1 MSWKESK
8 VRLLPP
14 MPPQAVNPQELKGD
28 RKPDIQDL
36 FLLASQ
42 ATALRNSNPLST
54 VTASEHAAST
64 TVSVTGS
71 NPDLSRLHL
80 QAGHTQ
86 HLHQQQTSMC
96 YPGTSIKIE
105 PVILPS
111 SSSNLSNV
119 PLDSAMM
126 PPPPPPLPRPPASP
140 GVSSTSGDSDFLSD
154 NTAHCSPQSIPNNSP
169 IQTANQNNCP
179 MTAHQMGM
187 VPPQSLG
194 KKNDNKKSNNTYFQ
208 EFIRSMC
215 YSLEACCPT
224 ETLLKTGRTRLL
236 LSGDVTV
243 RASPS
248 QARTVCWGCRH
259 MPACPV
265 CWLPPR
271 ARAHVANDLRARKAC
286 CPVMHGRLLLLSSPV
301 KQQARCAAHTAAGA
315 VAGQQSVGWSLG

>member
-54 VTASEHAAST
+54 VTASEHAATT

-80 QAGHTQ
+80 QAGTQ
-86 HLHQQQTSMC
+86 HLHQQQTSVC

-140 GVSSTSGDSDFLSD
+140 GVSSTSGDSDFSD
-154 NTAHCSPQSIPNNSP
+154 NTAPCSPQFTPNNSP
-169 IQTANQNNCP
+169 NQTANQNNCP
-179 MTAHQMGM
+179 TTAHQMGM

-194 KKNDNKKSNNTYFQ
+194 KKNFKSNTYFQ

-236 LSGDVTV
+236 LSGDITV

-248 QARTVCWGCRH
+248 QARTVCWGCRRVRRGS
-259 MPACPV
+259 V
-265 CWLPPR
+265 CWGCRR
-271 ARAHVANDLRARKAC
+271 ARVRMLPTICVHAKPVA
-286 CPVMHGRLLLLSSPV
+286 
-301 KQQARCAAHTAAGA
+301 Q
-315 VAGQQSVGWSLG
+315 

>member
-54 VTASEHAAST
+54 VTASEHAATT
-64 TVSVTGS
+64 TVSVMGS
-71 NPDLSRLHL
+71 NPDLSMLHL
-80 QAGHTQ
+80 QAGTQ
-86 HLHQQQTSMC
+86 RLQHQQSSVF

-140 GVSSTSGDSDFLSD
+140 GVSSTSGDSDFSD
-154 NTAHCSPQSIPNNSP
+154 NTAYSSPQFIPNNSP
-169 IQTANQNNCP
+169 NQTANQNNCP
-179 MTAHQMGM
+179 ITAHQMGM

-194 KKNDNKKSNNTYFQ
+194 KKNRKSNTYFQ

-301 KQQARCAAHTAAGA
+301 KQQARVCDGS
-315 VAGQQSVGWSLG
+315 QQSVGWSLG

>member
-80 QAGHTQ
+80 QAGTHQ
-86 HLHQQQTSMC
+86 HLHQQQTSVC

-140 GVSSTSGDSDFLSD
+140 GVSSTSGDSDFSD

-169 IQTANQNNCP
+169 NQTANQNNCP

-194 KKNDNKKSNNTYFQ
+194 KKNKKKVIIHIFRNSFGQ
-208 EFIRSMC
+208 CVIHWR
-215 YSLEACCPT
+215 
-224 ETLLKTGRTRLL
+224 
-236 LSGDVTV
+236 
-243 RASPS
+243 
-248 QARTVCWGCRH
+248 
-259 MPACPV
+259 PAAP
-265 CWLPPR
+265 
-271 ARAHVANDLRARKAC
+271 LR
-286 CPVMHGRLLLLSSPV
+286 PF
-301 KQQARCAAHTAAGA
+301 
-315 VAGQQSVGWSLG
+315 

>member
-54 VTASEHAAST
+54 VTASEHAATT

-71 NPDLSRLHL
+71 NPDLSMLHL
-80 QAGHTQ
+80 QAGTQ
-86 HLHQQQTSMC
+86 YLHQQQTSVC

-140 GVSSTSGDSDFLSD
+140 GVSSTSGDSDFSD
-154 NTAHCSPQSIPNNSP
+154 NTAHCSPQVIPNYSP
-169 IQTANQNNCP
+169 NQTANQNNCP

-194 KKNDNKKSNNTYFQ
+194 KKNKKVIHIFRNSFGQ
-208 EFIRSMC
+208 CVIHWR
-215 YSLEACCPT
+215 
-224 ETLLKTGRTRLL
+224 
-236 LSGDVTV
+236 
-243 RASPS
+243 
-248 QARTVCWGCRH
+248 
-259 MPACPV
+259 PAAP
-265 CWLPPR
+265 
-271 ARAHVANDLRARKAC
+271 LR
-286 CPVMHGRLLLLSSPV
+286 PF
-301 KQQARCAAHTAAGA
+301 
-315 VAGQQSVGWSLG
+315 

>member
-54 VTASEHAAST
+54 VTASEHAATT

-80 QAGHTQ
+80 QAGTQ
-86 HLHQQQTSMC
+86 HLHQQQTSVC

-140 GVSSTSGDSDFLSD
+140 GVSSTSGDSDFSD
-154 NTAHCSPQSIPNNSP
+154 NTAPCSPQFTPNNSP
-169 IQTANQNNCP
+169 NQTANLNNCP
-179 MTAHQMGM
+179 TTAHQMGM

-194 KKNDNKKSNNTYFQ
+194 KKNKKVIHIFRNSFGQ
-208 EFIRSMC
+208 CVIHWR
-215 YSLEACCPT
+215 
-224 ETLLKTGRTRLL
+224 
-236 LSGDVTV
+236 
-243 RASPS
+243 
-248 QARTVCWGCRH
+248 
-259 MPACPV
+259 PAAP
-265 CWLPPR
+265 
-271 ARAHVANDLRARKAC
+271 LR
-286 CPVMHGRLLLLSSPV
+286 PF
-301 KQQARCAAHTAAGA
+301 
-315 VAGQQSVGWSLG
+315 

>member
-54 VTASEHAAST
+54 VTASEPHAATT

-80 QAGHTQ
+80 QAGTQ
-86 HLHQQQTSMC
+86 HFSNQQQTSVC

-140 GVSSTSGDSDFLSD
+140 GVSSTSGDSDFSD
-154 NTAHCSPQSIPNNSP
+154 NNTAPCSPQFTPNNCP
-169 IQTANQNNCP
+169 NQTANQNNCP
-179 MTAHQMGM
+179 TTAHQMGM

-194 KKNDNKKSNNTYFQ
+194 KKNEKVKHVFVSRVRLMECLWHDHSKGTSINDARYK
-208 EFIRSMC
+208 
-215 YSLEACCPT
+215 
-224 ETLLKTGRTRLL
+224 GR
-236 LSGDVTV
+236 
-243 RASPS
+243 
-248 QARTVCWGCRH
+248 
-259 MPACPV
+259 
-265 CWLPPR
+265 
-271 ARAHVANDLRARKAC
+271 
-286 CPVMHGRLLLLSSPV
+286 
-301 KQQARCAAHTAAGA
+301 
-315 VAGQQSVGWSLG
+315 